1 MQRETPTATQTPWQ
15 KNSISGVAVSAAGR
29 SAVGVPPPANA
40 ITGASQPKA
49 NLAPQPWPPVFRPQQ
64 VTRTMQPAIAARPNG
79 APRFVGHVAIRPAGD
94 ALQADFTPGGRV
106 RVASQPAP
114 AHTTSV
120 AAGQSAQQK
129 PATGTRASNPP
140 PAAGLPHDKGLLPP
154 PRTGSRASSSRS
166 SGTPSTAVQPKLH
179 PGVEAFQVNMQPK
192 AGGWPLPREVQARM
206 EAAFG
211 ADFSDV
217 RVHVGPE
224 VGAIGAIAFTWG
236 SNIHFAPGYYSPHTP
251 HGQQLLAHELSH
263 VVQQRAG
270 RVRNPYG
277 MGVAVVQDAAL
288 EAEADR
294 LGRQAVTQS
303 GTAVKG

>member
-1 MQRETPTATQTPWQ
+1 MQPRTFAVQQAPWPR
-15 KNSISGVAVSAAGR
+15 NSGAVVSTGR
-29 SAVGVPPPANA
+29 SSAVGASPANG
-40 ITGASQPKA
+40 ITDASQPKA
-49 NLAPQPWPPVFRPQQ
+49 NVAPQAWPPVFRPQQ
-64 VTRTMQPAIAARPNG
+64 VARTMQPATAARPSG

-106 RVASQPAP
+106 RVASQPAL
-114 AHTTSV
+114 AHSTSV
-120 AAGQSAQQK
+120 AAGQAAQQK
-129 PATGTRASNPP
+129 PIASTRASSPP
-140 PAAGLPHDKGLLPP
+140 PAAGLPRDKGLLPP
-154 PRTGSRASSSRS
+154 PRTGSRVSNSRS
-166 SGTPSTAVQPKLH
+166 SGTPSPAVQAKLH

-277 MGVAVVQDAAL
+277 SGVAVVQDDAL

-294 LGRQAVTQS
+294 RGREAAMHSTPTRVR
-303 GTAVKG
+303 